1 MTGRPK
7 NPMKKLRA
15 TAGVNL
21 LGRFGVLASGRRNAV
36 THKILQE
43 RRMKAIRIATLAFA
57 LCAGLTSVA
66 AAQGQPEP
74 QGQGEMRRGGGMGGM
89 LLKDITL
96 TDAQKD
102 QIKTIREKYMP
113 QQMELRKSAQA
124 TGGPPD
130 QATMS
135 KMMDLQEKQAAEI
148 RGILT
153 ADQQKVFDGN
163 LKEMRDRMEARRKGS
178 S

>member
-1 MTGRPK
+1 
-7 NPMKKLRA
+7 MK
-15 TAGVNL
+15 V
-21 LGRFGVLASGRRNAV
+21 
-36 THKILQE
+36 
-43 RRMKAIRIATLAFA
+43 IRIATLAFA
-57 LCAGLTSVA
+57 LCAGITSVA

-74 QGQGEMRRGGGMGGM
+74 QGQGERRGSGMGGM

-96 TDAQKD
+96 TDAQKA
-102 QIKTIREKYMP
+102 QIKTIREKYLP
-113 QQMELRKSAQA
+113 QQMELRKAAQA

-130 QATMS
+130 EATRT

-148 RGILT
+148 RAVLT

>member
-1 MTGRPK
+1 
-7 NPMKKLRA
+7 MK
-15 TAGVNL
+15 V
-21 LGRFGVLASGRRNAV
+21 V
-36 THKILQE
+36 
-43 RRMKAIRIATLAFA
+43 RIAALAAA
-57 LCAGLTSVA
+57 LCVGMTTVA
-66 AAQGQPEP
+66 AAQSTEP
-74 QGQGEMRRGGGMGGM
+74 QQGQGEGRRGGRMGEW

-124 TGGPPD
+124 TGSVD
-130 QATMS
+130 DATRA

-148 RGILT
+148 RAILT
-153 ADQQKVFDGN
+153 ADQQATFDKN
-163 LKEMRDRMEARRKGS
+163 LAAMKERMAARRNGS